1 MSSKFVSGLILGAA
15 AGAAIALFLTSD
27 KGREVL
33 DDIAGAAGDVAD
45 KAKKQWE
52 NLSEEMGALIKKGKT
67 VVENLEQNAKDAVS

>member
-1 MSSKFVSGLILGAA
+1 MGAA

-27 KGREVL
+27 KGKEIL
-33 DDIAGAAGDVAD
+33 DDIADAAGDVAG

-52 NLSEEMGALIKKGKT
+52 NLSDEMGALIKKGKT